1 MPNQITVAVIASAL
15 RATVWEMSEALRRSS
30 HSPIIREMLDYSCA
44 LFTPEGEIVA
54 QDDLLP
60 AFLGAMSQT
69 VTHVI
74 EEASKYDQLTD
85 GDAFMA
91 NDPHKGGT
99 HTPDIQVFA
108 PIVVDGKVIAWSGTI
123 AHHADVGGP
132 NPGTE
137 GFANRSIFEEGVVI
151 PPLRYIEDGV
161 VNESMLRLI
170 ENNIRDPR
178 ATRGDLRAQLA
189 ALRLG
194 QRRTHDLI
202 DRYGTETVSVAMTE
216 ILDQA
221 ERRISAAIAERPDG
235 TGFAEGWLDDDG
247 NGSDPVRIAATVEV
261 KGGRVSVDLTGT
273 DPQMESGLNM
283 SKTACTAAIMYAIKA
298 TFDPE
303 ASHTSAPLR
312 VIDMHLPEGSM
323 ANPRFPA
330 AVSLRHLAALRL
342 CDVMLRALGD
352 LYPDSVVGGTFV
364 GFSSL
369 AAECK
374 HPRYGHPTV
383 IQDDLGGGMGAH
395 SAGDGLSAVDVHL
408 GNLIMLPA
416 EMCEM
421 EYPIR
426 IVCTELVPDS
436 GGPGE
441 FRGGLGLKRVY
452 EFLDDADGVFYTEQ
466 TRSTFAPAGVV
477 GGSPGQPAKMSVER
491 ADGEVIPVTKIRIA
505 MGKGDRLI
513 TITGGGGG
521 YGDPL
526 RRSHD
531 LVARDVREGKVSAR
545 VAAEVYGLPETYD
558 LSLADG
564 ALSA

>member
-1 MPNQITVAVIASAL
+1 MANQITVAVIGSAL
-15 RATVWEMSEALRRSS
+15 RATAWEMSEALRRSS
-30 HSPIIREMLDYSCA
+30 HSPIIREMLDFSCA
-44 LFTPEGEIVA
+44 LFTPKGEIVA
-54 QDDLLP
+54 QDDLIP

-74 EEASKYDQLTD
+74 EEASNFELSD

-99 HTPDIQVFA
+99 HTPDIQVFS
-108 PIVVDGKVIAWSGTI
+108 PIVIDGKVIAWCGTI
-123 AHHADVGGP
+123 AHHVDVGGP

-137 GFANRSIFEEGVVI
+137 GYTNRSIFEEGVVI

-170 ENNIRDPR
+170 ENNIREPR

-194 QRRTHDLI
+194 QRRMRELI
-202 DRYGTETVSVAMTE
+202 ERYGHETVSEAMTE

-221 ERRISAAIAERPDG
+221 ERRIAAAISARPDG
-235 TGFAEGWLDDDG
+235 TAFAEGWLDDDG

-261 KGGRVSVDLTGT
+261 KGSRVRVDLTGT
-273 DPQMESGLNM
+273 DAQVQSGMNM
-283 SKTACTAAIMYAIKA
+283 SKTACTAAILYAIKA

-303 ASHTSAPLR
+303 ASHTGAPLR
-312 VIDMHLPEGSM
+312 VIDINLPEGSL

-330 AVSLRHLAALRL
+330 AVSLRHLAAMRL
-342 CDVMLRALGD
+342 CDVMLRALGE
-352 LYPDSVVGGTFV
+352 LYPDSVCGGTFV

-369 AAECK
+369 AAECR

-395 SAGDGLSAVDVHL
+395 SAGDGVNAVDVHL
-408 GNLIMLPA
+408 GNVAMLPA

-426 IVCTELVPDS
+426 ILCTELVPDS

-452 EFLDDADGVFYTEQ
+452 EFLDDADSLIYTEQ
-466 TRSTFAPAGVV
+466 TLTTFAPAGVL
-477 GGSPGQPAKMSVER
+477 GGRPGQPAQMSVER
-491 ADGEVIPVTKIRIA
+491 ADGEVIPISKKRMSVV
-505 MGKGDRLI
+505 KGDRLI

-531 LVARDVREGKVSAR
+531 LVAKDVREGRVSAR
-545 VAAEVYGLPETYD
+545 MAAEVYGLPETLD
-558 LSLADG
+558 PSLTA
-564 ALSA
+564 AR